1 MNYKKIWMFLTPF
14 VWITNFTKRRV
25 IKKNKKY
32 IFSFLVALAIVGCSA
47 LVSVGDHNTN
57 SYTDNKNLNYK
68 KDEKWVIMKI

>member
-1 MNYKKIWMFLTPF
+1 M
-14 VWITNFTKRRV
+14 
-25 IKKNKKY
+25 KKNKKY
-32 IFSFLVALAIVGCSA
+32 IISFLVALAIVGCSA